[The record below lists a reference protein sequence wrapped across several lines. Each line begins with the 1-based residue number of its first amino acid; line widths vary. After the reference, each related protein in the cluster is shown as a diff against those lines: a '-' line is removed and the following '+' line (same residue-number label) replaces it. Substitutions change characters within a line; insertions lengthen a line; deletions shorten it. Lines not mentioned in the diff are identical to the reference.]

1 MFALTPR
8 LMLRPGW
15 PEDAPELA
23 RAIGHEDVVSRLA
36 RVPWPYAE
44 ADARWFLSQPRGA
57 EEPVFLIMERGPEPR
72 LVGGIDIHSGETQH
86 ELGYWLTPSAW
97 GRGYAT
103 EAGLALIELAR
114 DALRLPR
121 LRATAFIGNKGS
133 ARVLAKLGFR
143 DTGRIVPRASLALGR
158 EVDAVECELD
168 LTDARTRATPLTA

>member
-8 LMLRPGW
+8 LLLRPGW
-15 PEDAPELA
+15 PEDATALA
-23 RAIGHEDVVSRLA
+23 RAIGHAAVVTRLA
-36 RVPWPYAE
+36 RVPWPYGE

-57 EEPVFLIMERGPEPR
+57 EEPVFLIVERGPEAR
-72 LVGGIDIHSGETQH
+72 LVGGIGIHSGGTPH

-103 EAGLALIELAR
+103 EAGRALIGIAR

-121 LRATAFIGNKGS
+121 LRATAFAGNEGS

-143 DTGRIVPRASLALGR
+143 DTGRIVPLASVALGR

-168 LTDARTRATPLTA
+168 LTAARTRRVALAA